1 MEFIIILILI
11 LLNGV
16 FSMSEI
22 ALVSARKVRL
32 ESTAKKGNKS
42 AQRALKLAGSPNRFL
57 STVQIGI
64 TLIGVFMGM
73 YSGKSFSAKLE
84 VILSQY
90 ELIRPYADI
99 ISAAIILIVITY
111 LTLVLGE
118 LVPKRIGMT
127 NPEAISRIVA
137 APMNVISKITAP
149 FIWLLSAS
157 TSFVIKAMRIR
168 KKDDNRVTEDEIKA
182 IVQEGA
188 EGGEVQEIEQDIV
201 ERVFFLGD
209 RKIGSLATHRS
220 ELIWIDI
227 NDTVDDIKKK
237 VTDDLHYAYPVAD
250 KGLDSLL
257 GIIHLKDL
265 FINID
270 REDFYLSKYIRKALF
285 IHESQSAYSVLAQ
298 LKESKEHYAFVTDDF
313 GSIDGLITTNDILE
327 ALVGEMDDETEQLF
341 VRQDGS
347 ILIDGQYSFYDFL
360 SHYDMQALY
369 SDHPFNT
376 LSGLI
381 LEQLKH
387 VPATG
392 EKLSWLDFELEVV
405 DMDGARIDK
414 VLVKRRQF
422 NKE

>member
-1 MEFIIILILI
+1 MEFIIIIVLII
-11 LLNGV
+11 LNGI

-32 ESTAKKGNKS
+32 ESAAKKGNKN
-42 AQRALKLAGSPNRFL
+42 AQRALNLANSPDRFL

-73 YSGKSFSAKLE
+73 YSGKSINVKLE
-84 VILSQY
+84 VFLSQF
-90 ELIRPYADI
+90 ELIRPYAHI
-99 ISAAIILIVITY
+99 ISAALILIVITY

-127 NPEAISRIVA
+127 NPEAISRVVA
-137 APMNVISKITAP
+137 SPMTILSKITAP

-157 TSFVIKAMRIR
+157 TSFVIKVMNIK
-168 KKDDNRVTEDEIKA
+168 KKDDNRVTEEEIKA

-188 EGGEVQEIEQDIV
+188 EGGEVQEVEQDIV

-220 ELIWIDI
+220 DLVWIDI
-227 NDTVDDIKKK
+227 DDTVDDIKKK
-237 VTDDLHYAYPVAD
+237 VNDDIHYVYPVAD
-250 KGLDSLL
+250 KSLDSLL
-257 GIIHLKDL
+257 GIIYLKDL

-285 IHESQSAYSVLAQ
+285 LHEGQSVYSVLAQ
-298 LKESKEHYAFVTDDF
+298 LKESKAHYAFVTDDY
-313 GSIDGLITTNDILE
+313 GSIDGLITMNDILE
-327 ALVGEMDDETEQLF
+327 ALVGEMDDEREQPLT
-341 VRQDGS
+341 REDGS
-347 ILIDGQYSFYDFL
+347 VLIDGQYSFYDFL
-360 SHYDMQALY
+360 SYYDMQALY
-369 SDHPFNT
+369 SDYPFNT

-381 LEQLKH
+381 LEELKH
-387 VPATG
+387 VPSTG
-392 EKLSWLDFELEVV
+392 EKLSWLDFEFEII

-414 VLVKRRQF
+414 VLV
-422 NKE
+422 NKI